1 MRAESEATIIYL
13 CHRFE
18 ALLEGAWRAPVEE
31 VATVS
36 TLLHFILFSL
46 TILLSHHLLSPATP
60 IRHIPTSPRLPL
72 STATV
77 FPSSRL
83 STLDTRNLL
92 DAQLYPLNHLPTEQP
107 CPTTSLTLSFSLLL
121 ATTAP
126 TMRDP
131 TTDKHNPH
139 LPLNMLLCRQSP
151 IALPLV
157 ALLLKSRSHVHLL
170 LLREEEER
178 MIPRKKVKRK
188 SACFQTL
195 LRDFSPTC
203 LHCPTVRL
211 HVLIVIS
218 SSAASSPRSLG
229 SAAMDESDS
238 EDGTDFDHEAPLYPI
253 EGKFRSE
260 ADRAEVMAMTEI
272 RREEILAERAA
283 EVERRVQ
290 DLQLKKILQQRKR
303 EQAGADKRKRKAAAA
318 DLDDD
323 DQRKS
328 SRPKVKASGP
338 LEAYKR
344 EREMK
349 GQQRNRGDERRR
361 DRSPS
366 RDDRDSD
373 RDADGDSE
381 VEWDEKPRAAAA
393 AARDEAPATLRDFE
407 RARIGRTN
415 FARVCFYPTFETS
428 IRNCYARVSIGV
440 NRDTGAPQYRM
451 AQIKSRF

>member
-1 MRAESEATIIYL
+1 MSDNELDAEL
-13 CHRFE
+13 L
-18 ALLEGAWRAPVEE
+18 ALAGDDSSDDERPDNRQ
-31 VATVS
+31 TQ
-36 TLLHFILFSL
+36 
-46 TILLSHHLLSPATP
+46 
-60 IRHIPTSPRLPL
+60 
-72 STATV
+72 
-77 FPSSRL
+77 PSSPFEHAAL
-83 STLDTRNLL
+83 SSEPDRSPPRRSL
-92 DAQLYPLNHLPTEQP
+92 AQK
-107 CPTTSLTLSFSLLL
+107 S
-121 ATTAP
+121 
-126 TMRDP
+126 
-131 TTDKHNPH
+131 
-139 LPLNMLLCRQSP
+139 
-151 IALPLV
+151 
-157 ALLLKSRSHVHLL
+157 KSRSSAAS
-170 LLREEEER
+170 RRRRKDDSEEEGE
-178 MIPRKKVKRK
+178 
-188 SACFQTL
+188 A
-195 LRDFSPTC
+195 
-203 LHCPTVRL
+203 
-211 HVLIVIS
+211 
-218 SSAASSPRSLG
+218 SAASSPRSLG

-238 EDGTDFDHEAPLYPI
+238 EDGIDFDQDAPLYPI

-260 ADRAEVMAMTEI
+260 SDRAEVMAMTEI

-349 GQQRNRGDERRR
+349 GQQRNREDDRRR

-366 RDDRDSD
+366 RDDVDSD
-373 RDADGDSE
+373 RDAEGDSE
-381 VEWDEKPRAAAA
+381 VEWDEKPRAA

-451 AQIKSRF
+451 AQIKG